1 MTTPLVPQIFS
12 LLSAVLSLYMIL
24 CFVRIIL
31 SWFPQAQYSP
41 VGRFF
46 CAVCDPYLNLF
57 RPLRLRFG
65 AFDFSPAVA
74 LCILIALSSVCANL
88 ARGGRISV
96 GGILAL
102 LLSMAWSVVSSVLG
116 FLIVLLI
123 VRLVVLLLQRGYTS
137 YGTLWD
143 QFDRSL
149 SPIVFR
155 ITALFTR
162 GAPTPYK
169 TALVISILTLVA
181 VYFAGR
187 YAIGVLAY
195 LLQQLPF

>member
-1 MTTPLVPQIFS
+1 MPLSSIFS
-12 LLSAVLSLYMIL
+12 LLSAVISLYMMV

-41 VGRFF
+41 IGRFLS
-46 CAVCDPYLNLF
+46 AVCDPYLHLF
-57 RPLRLRFG
+57 RPLKLRFG

-74 LCILIALSSVCANL
+74 LCILIALSSVFSNL

-96 GGILAL
+96 GAILAL
-102 LLSMAWSVVSSVLG
+102 LLSLAWSIVSSVLG

-123 VRLVVLLLQRGYTS
+123 VRLVVLLLQRGYSS
-137 YGTLWD
+137 YGSLWE

-162 GAPTPYK
+162 GTPAPYK
-169 TALVISILTLVA
+169 NALIISILTLVA
-181 VYFAGR
+181 IYFAGR
-187 YAIGVLAY
+187 YAIAVLAGI
-195 LLQQLPF
+195 LQALPF